1 MQILATGGA
10 GYVGSTVVRSLLA
23 RGHKC
28 LVYDNLTTGHR
39 AAVPADCLIEAD
51 LADPDNLRKL
61 LKKHKFDAVIHFA
74 ASIAVGESV
83 INPRL
88 YYHNNVANSLNLLEV
103 MVDCH
108 IKRILFSST
117 AAVYAP
123 VNASVNASV
132 NEGLLTE
139 QSPISPASPYA
150 VTKYTIERM
159 IQDFSA
165 AYDMRY
171 MILRYFNACG
181 GDPEGRFGE
190 AHEPETHL
198 IPLVLQV
205 PLGKRD
211 KITVFGRDYDT
222 PDGTC
227 IRDYIHVND
236 LAAGHIRALSA
247 LTPGGDDKSGSRPE
261 RDGIGSTSNNN
272 IGSTANT
279 GINKIGPGR
288 GRVYNIGTGV
298 GHSVLEVIRA
308 AEQVVGRKI
317 PVEFAG
323 RREGDVAHLVAGVE
337 KIKQELGW
345 RPAYQN
351 LRDII
356 ATAWR
361 WHSTHP
367 DGYAN

>member
-10 GYVGSTVVRSLLA
+10 GYVGSTVVRSLIA
-23 RGHKC
+23 AGHKP

-39 AAVPADCLIEAD
+39 AAVPADCLIEGD
-51 LADPDNLRKL
+51 LADADNLRKL
-61 LKKHKFDAVIHFA
+61 LKSRHFDAVLHFA

-103 MVDCH
+103 MVDCQVQ
-108 IKRILFSST
+108 RILFSST

-123 VNASVNASV
+123 LSS
-132 NEGLLTE
+132 GLLTE
-139 QSPISPASPYA
+139 DSPLSPASPYA

-165 AYDMRY
+165 AYGISY
-171 MILRYFNACG
+171 TILRYFNASG
-181 GDPEGRFGE
+181 ADPDGRFGE

-205 PLGKRD
+205 PLGQRD

-227 IRDYIHVND
+227 IRDYIHVDD
-236 LAAGHIRALSA
+236 LADAHIRALEAMQDSGEGDVSA
-247 LTPGGDDKSGSRPE
+247 SYKPGLPMEGD
-261 RDGIGSTSNNN
+261 SNSNVSAGPN
-272 IGSTANT
+272 DSS
-279 GINKIGPGR
+279 KIGPGE
-288 GRVYNIGTGV
+288 GRIYNIGTSR
-298 GHSVLEVIRA
+298 GHSVLEVIKA
-308 AEQVVGRKI
+308 AEAVVGREI

-323 RREGDVAHLVAGVE
+323 RREGDVTQLVAGAE
-337 KIKQELGW
+337 NINRQLGW
-345 RPAYQN
+345 QPRYQD
-351 LRDII
+351 LRQII

-367 DGYAN
+367 NGYAK